1 MMDVRKFFHAISY
14 LQYPLLLLAVF
25 YALRPYFI
33 GFDTVWY
40 SINQMLIFAG
50 LGVSFSTF
58 QDTKKTQNDFSR
70 RIWEHPK
77 KGKRALVL
85 MSFLALVL
93 LLVGIYGFYMSDSE
107 ILTEIS
113 FGVIVLG
120 VGYLGVLKSAVEM
133 FENHRRDKNPAVE
146 PG

>member
-1 MMDVRKFFHAISY
+1 MNVKKVFHSISY

-25 YALRPYFI
+25 YALRPYFV
-33 GFDTVWY
+33 GFDTIWC

-58 QDTKKTQNDFSR
+58 QDTKKTQNAFSK

-85 MSFLALVL
+85 MSLLTVGL
-93 LLVGIYGFYMSDSE
+93 LLLGMYGLYISDGE

-120 VGYLGVLKSAVEM
+120 IGYIGVLKSAVEM
-133 FENHRRDKNPAVE
+133 FENHRKDKNPAVE